1 MRKICGSLFVILA
14 TVLPVCGA
22 APRLV
27 VYPEY
32 PRAIERDSEYAV
44 SVVQKGVKRPLVV
57 YNHCEKS
64 SLDGRTPWKRFEIA
78 FDTKFDPKA
87 TGLVALFV
95 STLAPTDELV
105 FRNFRLARMNP
116 TPPPGR

>member
-32 PRAIERDSEYAV
+32 PRVIERDSEYAV
-44 SVVQKGVKRPLVV
+44 SVEQRGALGV
-57 YNHCEKS
+57 
-64 SLDGRTPWKRFEIA
+64 
-78 FDTKFDPKA
+78 
-87 TGLVALFV
+87 LFV
-95 STLAPTDELV
+95 EGWVDSAGGASATPA
-105 FRNFRLARMNP
+105 FRPF
-116 TPPPGR
+116 

>member
-32 PRAIERDSEYAV
+32 PRVIERDSEYAV
-44 SVVQKGVKRPLVV
+44 SVVQKGAPGV
-57 YNHCEKS
+57 
-64 SLDGRTPWKRFEIA
+64 
-78 FDTKFDPKA
+78 
-87 TGLVALFV
+87 LFV
-95 STLAPTDELV
+95 EKWIDAPGGASATPA
-105 FRNFRLARMNP
+105 FRPF
-116 TPPPGR
+116 

>member
-44 SVVQKGVKRPLVV
+44 SVVQKGVPGV
-57 YNHCEKS
+57 
-64 SLDGRTPWKRFEIA
+64 
-78 FDTKFDPKA
+78 
-87 TGLVALFV
+87 LFV
-95 STLAPTDELV
+95 EGWVDSAGDASATPA
-105 FRNFRLARMNP
+105 FRPF
-116 TPPPGR
+116 